1 MAWFPPTGFGSP
13 SIRDQPLMLG
23 ADAYVE

>member
-13 SIRDQPLMLG
+13 SIRDQSLSLG